1 MPKPLTTPQPSHP
14 SSTPQER
21 GKYLVTLAGCG
32 GCHTITKDGVPTP
45 GMSFAGGQIFEIP
58 GLERPV
64 FTANITPD
72 ASGIA
77 HYDESL
83 FINTLRTG
91 QMGGRTLNHIM
102 PFEFFKN
109 MTDDDMRDIFAFVKA
124 QPPVKHR
131 VNNTDPPTLC
141 PLCNQTHGLGELNA
155 KK

>member
-1 MPKPLTTPQPSHP
+1 M
-14 SSTPQER
+14 
-21 GKYLVTLAGCG
+21 
-32 GCHTITKDGVPTP
+32 P
-45 GMSFAGGQIFEIP
+45 GMSFGGGQIFEAP

-64 FTANITPD
+64 FTANITSDP
-72 ASGIA
+72 SGIA

-109 MTDDDMRDIFAFVKA
+109 MTDEDMRDIFAFIKA

-131 VNNTDPPTLC
+131 VSNTDPPTLC
-141 PLCNQTHGLGELNA
+141 PLCNQTHGLGELNV